1 MGQYKFVRFRG
12 VGPHLLFDLEADP
25 LEQRNLLESG
35 TEAEKAIGRQLKSLI
50 DDSWDFDAAE
60 AQRRQD
66 EERGFWHNS
75 LPEVCPRKW
84 DNWYRMPD
92 GRIVA
97 ADTPLYDPSV
107 IAF

>member
-1 MGQYKFVRFRG
+1 MKPKLAV
-12 VGPHLLFDLEADP
+12 
-25 LEQRNLLESG
+25 
-35 TEAEKAIGRQLKSLI
+35 GRQLKALI

-66 EERGFWHNS
+66 EEELRHNP
-75 LPEVCPRKW
+75 LPESARGHGNC
-84 DNWYRMPD
+84 YRMPD